1 MKAEILTIGDEL
13 LIGNTINTNA
23 AWIAQ
28 QLNLI
33 GIDVIH
39 HLTLSDE
46 KQDII
51 KSLDS
56 SLKNVDIIVIT
67 GGLGPTNDDITKY
80 VLTDYFGGKLVF
92 NEAAFQNIERLF
104 AHRKKWIN
112 EATKKVAYLPD
123 NCIPIQN
130 KMGTA
135 AGMIF
140 TKNNK
145 TIVSIPGVPYEMKA
159 MMSDDFIPYL
169 QKKYELPTILHKH
182 ILTAGVG
189 ETEIAEKLESF
200 EHNLSKYLKLAY
212 LPSLGSVKLRLTAKG
227 NTAEKL
233 QKIINDATEEIQS
246 KLNEW
251 IFGYDDE
258 TLESVI
264 GKKLQ
269 SKNLML
275 GTAES
280 CTGGMLAHKIT
291 SVAGSSA
298 YFKGSIIS
306 YANEIK
312 EDILGVQKKT
322 LAKYGA
328 VSEETVSEMLLGA
341 LKQLDVNIA
350 VAISG
355 IAGPDGG
362 TKEKPVGTV
371 FIGIANKEKQLIKKF
386 SFYKNRAINIELS
399 SVFAL
404 VQLRKF
410 LNEYY

>member
-67 GGLGPTNDDITKY
+67 GGLGPTSDDITKY
-80 VLTDYFGGKLVF
+80 VLADYFGGKLIF
-92 NEAAFQNIERLF
+92 NEPAFQNIERLF

-112 EATKKVAYLPD
+112 EATKKIAYLPD

-135 AGMIF
+135 AGMLF
-140 TKNNK
+140 TKDNK
-145 TIVSIPGVPYEMKA
+145 TIVSMPGVPYEMKV

-169 QKKYELPTILHKH
+169 QHKYKLPTILHKH

>member
-67 GGLGPTNDDITKY
+67 GGLGPTSDDITKY
-80 VLTDYFGGKLVF
+80 VLADYFGGKLIF
-92 NEAAFQNIERLF
+92 NEPAFQNIERLF

-135 AGMIF
+135 AGMLF
-140 TKNNK
+140 TKDNK
-145 TIVSIPGVPYEMKA
+145 TIVSMPGVPYEMKA

-169 QKKYELPTILHKH
+169 QHKYKLPTILHKH

>member
-67 GGLGPTNDDITKY
+67 GGLGPTSDDITKY
-80 VLTDYFGGKLVF
+80 VLADYFGGKLIF
-92 NEAAFQNIERLF
+92 NEPAFQNIERLF

-135 AGMIF
+135 AGMLF
-140 TKNNK
+140 TKDNK
-145 TIVSIPGVPYEMKA
+145 TIVSMPGVPYEMKA

>member
-28 QLNLI
+28 KLNLI

-46 KQDII
+46 KDDIRNN
-51 KSLDS
+51 LDS
-56 SLKNVDIIVIT
+56 ALKRVDIVVIT

-80 VLTDYFGGKLVF
+80 VLADYFGAKLIF
-92 NEAAFQNIERLF
+92 NEPAFQNIERLF

-112 EATKKVAYLPD
+112 EATRKVAYLPD

-135 AGMIF
+135 AGMLF

-145 TIVSIPGVPYEMKA
+145 TIVSMPGVPYEMKA
-159 MMSDDFIPYL
+159 MMSDDFVPYL
-169 QKKYELPTILHKH
+169 QNKYKLPTILHKH

-189 ETEIAEKLESF
+189 ETEIAEKLETF

-212 LPSLGSVKLRLTAKG
+212 LPSLGCVKLRLTAKG

-233 QKIINDATEEIQS
+233 QKIIHDATDEIQS

-264 GKKLQ
+264 GKMLQ
-269 SKNLML
+269 TKNLML

-280 CTGGMLAHKIT
+280 CTGGLLAHKIT

-312 EDILGVQKKT
+312 EGILGVQKKT

-386 SFYKNRAINIELS
+386 TFYKNRAINIELS

-410 LNEYY
+410 LNEHY

>member
-67 GGLGPTNDDITKY
+67 GGLGPTSDDITKY
-80 VLTDYFGGKLVF
+80 VLADYFGGKLIF
-92 NEAAFQNIERLF
+92 NEPAFQNIERLF

-112 EATKKVAYLPD
+112 EATKKIAYLPD

-135 AGMIF
+135 AGMLF
-140 TKNNK
+140 TKDNK
-145 TIVSIPGVPYEMKA
+145 TIVSMPGVPYEMKV

-169 QKKYELPTILHKH
+169 QHKYKLPTILHKH

-200 EHNLSKYLKLAY
+200 EHNLTKYLKLAY

>member
-46 KQDII
+46 KIDII
-51 KSLDS
+51 NSIENAL
-56 SLKNVDIIVIT
+56 NTVDIIVIT

-135 AGMIF
+135 AGMLF
-140 TKNNK
+140 TKDNK
-145 TIVSIPGVPYEMKA
+145 TIVSMPGVPYEMKA

>member
-28 QLNLI
+28 KLNLI
-33 GIDVIH
+33 GIDVLH

-46 KQDII
+46 KIDII
-51 KSLDS
+51 NSIENTL
-56 SLKNVDIIVIT
+56 NTVDIIVIT

-189 ETEIAEKLESF
+189 ETDIAEKLESF
-200 EHNLSKYLKLAY
+200 EKNISKYLKLAY
-212 LPSLGSVKLRLTAKG
+212 LPSIGCVKLRLTAKG
-227 NTAEKL
+227 STTEKL
-233 QKIINDATEEIQS
+233 QKIINDATEEIQT
-246 KLNEW
+246 KLKDW
-251 IFGYDDE
+251 IYGYNDE

-264 GKKLQ
+264 GTMLKAR
-269 SKNLML
+269 NLTL

-280 CTGGMLAHKIT
+280 CSGGMVAHKIT

-306 YANEIK
+306 YANEVK
-312 EDILGVQKKT
+312 ENLLGVQKTT
-322 LAKYGA
+322 LTKYGA
-328 VSEETVSEMLLGA
+328 VSEETVFEMLKGC
-341 LKQLDVNIA
+341 LKQLNTDIAIA
-350 VAISG
+350 VSG

-386 SFYKNRAINIELS
+386 TFYKNRAINIELS

-410 LNEYY
+410 LGSL

>member
-67 GGLGPTNDDITKY
+67 GGLGPTSDDITKY
-80 VLTDYFGGKLVF
+80 VLADYFGGKLIF
-92 NEAAFQNIERLF
+92 NEPAFQNIERLF

-112 EATKKVAYLPD
+112 EATKKIAYLPD

-135 AGMIF
+135 AGMLF
-140 TKNNK
+140 TKDNK
-145 TIVSIPGVPYEMKA
+145 TIVSMPGVPYEMKV

-169 QKKYELPTILHKH
+169 QHKYKLPTILHKH

-200 EHNLSKYLKLAY
+200 EHNLTKYLKLAY

-251 IFGYDDE
+251 IFGYDNE

-264 GKKLQ
+264 GKMLQ
-269 SKNLML
+269 AKNLML

>member
-51 KSLDS
+51 NSLDS

-67 GGLGPTNDDITKY
+67 GGLGPTSDDITKY
-80 VLTDYFGGKLVF
+80 VLADYFGGKLIF
-92 NEAAFQNIERLF
+92 NELAFQNIERLF

-112 EATKKVAYLPD
+112 EATKKIAYLPD

-135 AGMIF
+135 AGMLF
-140 TKNNK
+140 TKGNK
-145 TIVSIPGVPYEMKA
+145 TIVSMPGVPYEMKV

-169 QKKYELPTILHKH
+169 QHKYKLPTILHKH

-200 EHNLSKYLKLAY
+200 EHNLTKYLKLAY

-355 IAGPDGG
+355 ISGPDGG